1 MGGLL
6 LDDDKGFAAAV
17 DAIVGGGRE
26 TQEELLVGVNCTQL
40 WLSLLL
46 LSLLLLPRGGDQRGR
61 SQGVA
66 LNGHVPGLNDET
78 VL

>member
-17 DAIVGGGRE
+17 DDSVGGGRE
-26 TQEELLVGVNCTQL
+26 TQEELLVGVNCTHL

-46 LSLLLLPRGGDQRGR
+46 LSLLLPRGGDQRGR

-66 LNGHVPGLNDET
+66 LNGHVPILSDET
-78 VL
+78 ML